1 MRPRF
6 PLPVRAAWLPLLF
19 LPLALHA
26 QAPGT
31 HTVAPGETLY
41 GIARAYN
48 VPLTELLAANPGRE
62 GYAIAIGE
70 VLRLPAAAGEGET
83 PPDDP
88 RPDDPAPVPAGERN
102 PPPSEPAATA
112 PDVPV
117 PAGAG
122 DARPPANARP
132 TAEARPPAGV
142 TRPHVLAPG
151 ETLFSLTAAY
161 DVALSEL
168 LAANPGLDPRA
179 LQPGMTLRVP
189 VPAEEPAA
197 AAAEVPA
204 APAAIPSRPVA
215 GEERPANPAIPAA
228 AATPAV
234 APGGAEPERVPPSA
248 ATAPA
253 DSAAATA
260 LPGPAPDSAAAPRW
274 HVVQAGETF
283 YGIARAHG
291 LDVDALRRANGG
303 RGTALSPGERLRLP
317 PSAEGRPERVR
328 TAQPV
333 LPADWLRER
342 GVATYLDASSPA
354 NGEHLALHDR
364 APVGATIVVRNL
376 MNNRRVEA
384 RVVGRLPANR
394 DDGRTVCTLS
404 PGAARALGAHDPRVL
419 VEVAWAPPSAEG
431 QDPGPGAAP
440 RP

>member
-6 PLPVRAAWLPLLF
+6 PLPARAAWLPLLF

-41 GIARAYN
+41 GIARAYG
-48 VPLTELLAANPGRE
+48 VPLTELLAANPDRE

-83 PPDDP
+83 PADDP
-88 RPDDPAPVPAGERN
+88 RPDEPAPAGDRD
-102 PPPSEPAATA
+102 PLPSEPAATDPAAAA
-112 PDVPV
+112 PAQ
-117 PAGAG
+117 AGAV
-122 DARPPANARP
+122 
-132 TAEARPPAGV
+132 EARPPVEVRLPAGA

-168 LAANPGLDPRA
+168 LAANPGLDPRG

-197 AAAEVPA
+197 AAAEVPE
-204 APAAIPSRPVA
+204 APVAIPPRPVA
-215 GEERPANPAIPAA
+215 GDEPPPDPVTE
-228 AATPAV
+228 
-234 APGGAEPERVPPSA
+234 APGNDRETVLPST
-248 ATAPA
+248 ATAPV
-253 DSAAATA
+253 DSASATA
-260 LPGPAPDSAAAPRW
+260 LPAPDSASAPRW

-317 PSAEGRPERVR
+317 PSAEGRPDRVR

-431 QDPGPGAAP
+431 QDPGNGTAP

>member
-6 PLPVRAAWLPLLF
+6 PFPLRAAWLPLLF
-19 LPLALHA
+19 LPLALDA
-26 QAPGT
+26 QAPGS

-41 GIARAYN
+41 GIARAYG
-48 VPLTELLAANPGRE
+48 VPLTDLLAANPGRE
-62 GYAIAIGE
+62 GYGIAIGE
-70 VLRLPAAAGEGET
+70 VLRLPAATGEGET
-83 PPDDP
+83 PAAAPAGGP
-88 RPDDPAPVPAGERN
+88 RPDDPAPAPAVEPAPTAVPATPETPTAAPTTTEPRPAGN
-102 PPPSEPAATA
+102 TAPAA
-112 PDVPV
+112 
-117 PAGAG
+117 
-122 DARPPANARP
+122 RP
-132 TAEARPPAGV
+132 

-161 DVALSEL
+161 DVALSDL
-168 LAANPGLDPRA
+168 MAVNPGLDPRA

-189 VPAEEPAA
+189 VPAEPAA
-197 AAAEVPA
+197 ATVVPD
-204 APAAIPSRPVA
+204 PA
-215 GEERPANPAIPAA
+215 
-228 AATPAV
+228 
-234 APGGAEPERVPPSA
+234 GAE

-253 DSAAATA
+253 ATVETADAAAPARGPQAAPAEREPQAPAITLPGAVAPAADTAAA
-260 LPGPAPDSAAAPRW
+260 LPAAPDSAAAPRW

-291 LDVDALRRANGG
+291 LEVEALRRANGG
-303 RGTALSPGERLRLP
+303 RGTALSPGEKLRLP
-317 PSAEGRPERVR
+317 PSAEGRPGPVR

-342 GVATYLDASSPA
+342 GVATYLDATSPA
-354 NGEHLALHDR
+354 DGEHLALHDR

-431 QDPGPGAAP
+431 QDPGTGTGP